1 MIYGLEF
8 KSKNASKI
16 NYDIIQKLDFQ
27 PSKNRILHLLKIAN
41 EIKYI
46 DQVQWI
52 KSTPKL
58 DNNYFYDTIK
68 GYVLLIQS

>member
-8 KSKNASKI
+8 KSKNASKLI
-16 NYDIIQKLDFQ
+16 MTLYKKL
-27 PSKNRILHLLKIAN
+27 PSKNRILYLLKITN

-52 KSTPKL
+52 KSIPKL
-58 DNNYFYDTIK
+58 DNNYIYDTIK
-68 GYVLLIQS
+68 GYVLLKQS